1 MSQGIRHHGA
11 NRHADPD
18 TIRREEETIQLVY
31 PFLMIRKKI
40 ADVLSKKKYFSAIME
55 NPVDLSEFSRRPT
68 PRLITGLFLMAFSY
82 VIGWP
87 AIATLGVLA
96 VWYKEPLVAVI
107 GGPVTYA
114 VSCLVFIFGAW
125 LARAPHYMGMLTKYA
140 IQSFIKKYSSNS

>member
-1 MSQGIRHHGA
+1 M
-11 NRHADPD
+11 
-18 TIRREEETIQLVY
+18 
-31 PFLMIRKKI
+31 K
-40 ADVLSKKKYFSAIME
+40 
-55 NPVDLSEFSRRPT
+55 NPVDLSEFRRRPT

-87 AIATLGVLA
+87 AIAALGVLA

-107 GGPVTYA
+107 GGPVTYV

-140 IQSFIKKYSSNS
+140 IQSFIKKYSCNS